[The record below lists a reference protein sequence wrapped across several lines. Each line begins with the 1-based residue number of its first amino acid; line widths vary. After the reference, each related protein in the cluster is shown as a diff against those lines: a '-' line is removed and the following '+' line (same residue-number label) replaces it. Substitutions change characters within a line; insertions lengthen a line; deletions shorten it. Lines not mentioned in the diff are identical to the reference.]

1 MLTTPIMINASV
13 HDQSN
18 MIVYFMSYVP
28 DNYKYSFCL
37 SLIMITI
44 SYPYINNLLPYMV
57 AVESLHVCEAY

>member
-1 MLTTPIMINASV
+1 MRLTTPIMINASV

-37 SLIMITI
+37 TI
-44 SYPYINNLLPYMV
+44 FNYDNHKLSIY
-57 AVESLHVCEAY
+57 